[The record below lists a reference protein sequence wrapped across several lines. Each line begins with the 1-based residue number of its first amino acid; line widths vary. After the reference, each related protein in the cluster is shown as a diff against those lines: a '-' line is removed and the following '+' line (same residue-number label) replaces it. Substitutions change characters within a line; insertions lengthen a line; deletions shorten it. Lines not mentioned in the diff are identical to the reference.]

1 MFIATRRK
9 QTARFFSRVI
19 ADDGEAMT
27 LSEFLMKLILVIAL
41 CAAAIVA
48 VLWLAFAL
56 RELWQMHTLTRLRRT
71 HGANEVDT
79 RTAPFE
85 R

>member
-1 MFIATRRK
+1 MFIVTRRK
-9 QTARFFSRVI
+9 QTARFLSRVI
-19 ADDGEAMT
+19 VEDGVAMT
-27 LSEFLMKLILVIAL
+27 LSEFMMKLILVIAL

-56 RELWQMHTLTRLRRT
+56 KELWQMHTLAQLRRT